1 MRLLSPFSSQSF
13 DPLFIYFPGMD
24 GTGKLF
30 DRQAEK
36 LKNFFSIRCL
46 SIPSHDQSD
55 WSTLVAK
62 TVTLIRKELEYHP
75 HSSVYICGE
84 SFGGCLAMKVA
95 LAVPEL
101 IEKIIL
107 VNPASSFNKHSFLKL
122 GVELNQWVPN
132 CVYQVAT
139 VVLLGFLGSSNRMNN
154 KDSQALLDAMQ
165 SLPQDVVSWRLSLLR
180 DCRINSAKLRMFD
193 KPILLLASQEDK
205 LLPSVQEGRELIN
218 YFPNSRLTILPE
230 SGHAC
235 LLENDINLL
244 KILEKNDFLSK
255 RNTVTINN

>member
-13 DPLFIYFPGMD
+13 APLFIYFPGMD

-36 LKNFFSIRCL
+36 LKYFFSIRCL

-55 WSTLVAK
+55 WSTLVDK
-62 TVTLIRKELEYHP
+62 TVTLIRKELEDHP

-132 CVYQVAT
+132 FVYKVAT

-154 KDSQALLDAMQ
+154 KDSQALLNAMQ

-180 DCRINSAKLRMFD
+180 DFRINSSKLRMFE

-218 YFPNSRLTILPE
+218 YFPNSRLTILPK

-244 KILEKNDFLSK
+244 KILEKNDFISEKNRL
-255 RNTVTINN
+255 TMNN

>member
-1 MRLLSPFSSQSF
+1 MKLLSPFSSQSCS
-13 DPLFIYFPGMD
+13 PLFIYFPGMD

-30 DRQAEK
+30 HRQAK
-36 LKNFFSIRCL
+36 RLQDFFSIRCL
-46 SIPSHDQSD
+46 CIPSHDQSD
-55 WSTLVAK
+55 WPTLVNK
-62 TVTLIRKELEYHP
+62 TITLIRKELEDHP
-75 HSSVYICGE
+75 HSSVYLCGE

-107 VNPASSFNKHSFLKL
+107 VNPASSFNKRSFLKW

-132 CVYQVAT
+132 YVYKVAT
-139 VVLLGFLGSSNRMNN
+139 VVLLGFLGSSDRMNN

-165 SLPQDVVSWRLSLLR
+165 SLPQEVVSWRLSLLR
-180 DCRINSAKLRMFD
+180 DFEIKTRNLRMFE

-205 LLPSVQEGRELIN
+205 LLPSVEEGRELIN
-218 YFPNSRLTILPE
+218 YFPNSRLTILPK

-244 KILEKNDFLSK
+244 KILEKNDFLSEK
-255 RNTVTINN
+255 NRLTMNN